1 MDQQPDYP
9 TAIRFTSE
17 QVSQELRQA
26 FESVAK
32 IALRASA
39 RSLDSTVQPLDRIR
53 EATMDLSLIVEE
65 AMRGVRQSVEWM
77 AAYAVTISLE
87 QQDATPSDGAPL

>member
-1 MDQQPDYP
+1 
-9 TAIRFTSE
+9 
-17 QVSQELRQA
+17 
-26 FESVAK
+26 
-32 IALRASA
+32 
-39 RSLDSTVQPLDRIR
+39 
-53 EATMDLSLIVEE
+53 MDLSLIVEE